1 MDSDIKAPVG
11 DKNRITKPDP
21 KSKKP
26 EKFAPVAN
34 KPEDVRKV
42 QLMLVANGY
51 NVPVDGKCSGAL
63 ISTIRQ
69 FQKSA
74 CGFKKPDGIVDPG
87 MKTWEKGAAKYYAKI
102 AADKAVEVMAIKKGS
117 GEVYLD
123 TAEHSAALEKGKR
136 QLIDHAKSILN
147 RMEVAEYRLEAA
159 QKLLQGEEGFMMAFA
174 QFTIRSLNKTAEP
187 PFKKVWEA
195 QSAAQ
200 ALLNYADRSQPQ
212 WEKAMAQTKKA
223 TAACNAATKAIIAW
237 EKAVGDTAQGVADG
251 LTIVRDVSFDALS
264 YLTAAYLV
272 KTRSMD
278 PARAHMIASAGTEAL
293 KSSAGEL
300 GNYLAGEKMDPNTVA
315 KNIALDTAAGVLKG
329 KLGLKFGGPL
339 YGGAA
344 SALTK
349 EVAKE
354 VGEEVS
360 EKVLKAYFMR
370 FVQSPAFKAF
380 GEQVLKSTV
389 DVFANLGKAD
399 KPPGEKEITN
409 EFVKC
414 LLNSGWASLPGV
426 KAIKG
431 LAAKAPERVQ
441 KVVSEKLGPA
451 LLKVA
456 ESDYIKKARDS
467 AAAKKLL
474 ESLPPERREI
484 IIERAMKPARDKA
497 VEIYTLN
504 AVNASDGTKSE
515 EAMARLG
522 EEALRRDAELRKL
535 IQTELAKEL
544 EKEAKAAE
552 KKKK

>member
-1 MDSDIKAPVG
+1 MAKGIDAPVG

-26 EKFAPVAN
+26 QKFAPVAN
-34 KPEDVRKV
+34 KPDDVRKV

-51 NVPVDGKCSGAL
+51 DVPVDGKCTSAL
-63 ISTIRQ
+63 IGTIRQ

-87 MKTWEKGAAKYYAKI
+87 MKTWEKGAAKYAAKI
-102 AADKAVEVMAIKKGS
+102 SADQSIEVMALKKGS
-117 GEVYLD
+117 AEVYLD
-123 TAEHSAALEKGKR
+123 VKEHSAALEKGKR
-136 QLIDHAKSILN
+136 QMIDHANSIMN
-147 RMEVAEYRLEAA
+147 MMDVAEYRLKAA
-159 QKLLQGEEGFMMAFA
+159 EKLLQGEEGFMMAFA
-174 QFTIRSLNKTAEP
+174 EFTIRSLNKRAEP
-187 PFKKVWEA
+187 PFKKVQDA
-195 QSAAQ
+195 YSAAR
-200 ALLNYADRSQPQ
+200 LVISYADRSQPQ
-212 WEKAMAQTKKA
+212 WDKAMAQTDKA
-223 TAACNAATKAIIAW
+223 TAAYNAARKAILEW
-237 EKAVGDTAQGVADG
+237 EKAVGETAQGVADG
-251 LTIVRDVSFDALS
+251 LTLVRDVSFDGLA

-272 KTRSMD
+272 QTRKMD
-278 PARAHMIASAGTEAL
+278 PVRAHMIATTGTEAL

-300 GNYLAGEKMDPNTVA
+300 GNFLAGETINANTVA

-329 KLGLKFGGPL
+329 KLKLKFGGPL

-344 SALTK
+344 SVMAK
-349 EVAKE
+349 EVAKD

-370 FVQSPAFKAF
+370 FVQSSSFKAF

-389 DVFANLGKAD
+389 DVFANWGKAD
-399 KPPGEKEITN
+399 KPPGQKEITD

-414 LLNSGWASLPGV
+414 LLSSGWASLPGV

-441 KVVSEKLGPA
+441 KVASEKLGPA

-474 ESLPPERREI
+474 ESLPPERRAVI
-484 IIERAMKPARDKA
+484 IKEALKPARDKA

-522 EEALRRDAELRKL
+522 EEALRRDAELRKM
-535 IQTELAKEL
+535 IQSELAKQL
-544 EKEAKAAE
+544 EKELKAAE
-552 KKKK
+552 KKK